1 MDDTNARPAMQG
13 LVEQYVGGTLSR
25 RQFVKGALA
34 LGFGMTTI
42 GGILAACSGA
52 TNTTSGTP
60 KKGGTLKEGYDLD
73 FSRLDPINT
82 NWYDPAFYAVYESLV
97 TNDPQGNYVP
107 QIASSWTVRNM
118 RSRSSGLKARNR
130 RTVLSLFIAMS
141 LLASGLSVHV
151 LRIEDNAIQAL
162 WV

>member
-1 MDDTNARPAMQG
+1 MDGASSRPAVQG
-13 LVEQYVGGTLSR
+13 LVDQYVGGRLSR
-25 RQFVKGALA
+25 REFVKGALA
-34 LGFGMTTI
+34 LGLGMTTI

-107 QIASSWTVRNM
+107 QIAESWNVSSDGLS
-118 RSRSSGLKARNR
+118 RSRFA
-130 RTVLSLFIAMS
+130 A
-141 LLASGLSVHV
+141 A
-151 LRIEDNAIQAL
+151 
-162 WV
+162 

>member
-1 MDDTNARPAMQG
+1 MDDASSRPAVQG

-34 LGFGMTTI
+34 LGLGMTTI
-42 GGILAACSGA
+42 GGILAACSGS
-52 TNTTSGTP
+52 TNSTSGTP

-97 TNDPQGNYVP
+97 TNDPAGKYVP
-107 QIASSWTVRNM
+107 QIAESWNVATDGLTATFKIR
-118 RSRSSGLKARNR
+118 SGLK
-130 RTVLSLFIAMS
+130 FQ
-141 LLASGLSVHV
+141 SGAPLDST
-151 LRIEDNAIQAL
+151 AIKA
-162 WV
+162 VYD